1 MNYGGLNNL
10 AAIYLMKRR
19 DFCLFQA
26 NLPPIMAFLLTFG
39 HDENGEMAELDLQR
53 THDTIRNIFLPKIRN
68 IGELFGQE
76 LQKLSFF
83 LCFPYISYLAKYPK
97 THKLFSL
104 FLCKDSSLD
113 LWQFYS
119 LGYGSTS
126 DKNLRLE
133 YLIFLNQVFRHALS
147 S

>member
-10 AAIYLMKRR
+10 AAIYLMKTR

-26 NLPPIMAFLLTFG
+26 NLPPRMAFLLTFG
-39 HDENGEMAELDLQR
+39 HNEIGQMAEFDRQR
-53 THDTIRNIFLPKIRN
+53 THDTTRNIFLPKIRD
-68 IGELFGQE
+68 IGGLFGQE
-76 LQKLSFF
+76 LRKLIFSYVFHT
-83 LCFPYISYLAKYPK
+83 FPIVKCPK

-133 YLIFLNQVFRHALS
+133 YLIFLNRVSRHAVS